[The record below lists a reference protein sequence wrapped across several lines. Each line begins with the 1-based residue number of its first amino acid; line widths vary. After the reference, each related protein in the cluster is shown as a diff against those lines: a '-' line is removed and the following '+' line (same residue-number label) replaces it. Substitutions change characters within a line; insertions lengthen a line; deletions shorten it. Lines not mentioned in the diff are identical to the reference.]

1 MPIEDIEI
9 KAPEI
14 LTQEMGESVF
24 NEMFDQRQPEF
35 QNQDADLGVS
45 ESLNQVEDDIPN
57 ASIRLEKMKKQ
68 RDDATK
74 EMQTLKEQ
82 FAELKGQISAFKDF
96 NNNNGD
102 IDPEV
107 DPTEY
112 MDDVQKL
119 NYTENQKIKEQVKQL
134 TDVIQGIQTDKT
146 KDKIQKQED
155 NFFDSKPELKAKK
168 DEVVGELLD
177 YLQDKPSIKAMIKD
191 GSVTLNEV
199 YGMYSASKPQS
210 TKRSQVSN
218 PDKIFSGHSEPVQA
232 NRDQVSENDVNRKK
246 ALSILRNKESMN
258 KSDAVNYLK
267 DTITS
272 DLISQLDF

>member
-24 NEMFDQRQPEF
+24 NEMFDQKQPGVK
-35 QNQDADLGVS
+35 NQDADLGVS

-68 RDDATK
+68 RDDATQ
-74 EMQTLKEQ
+74 EMQALKEQ
-82 FAELKGQISAFKDF
+82 FAELKGQISAFKDL

-102 IDPEV
+102 IDTEV

-119 NYTENQKIKEQVKQL
+119 NYTETQNLKEQVKQL

-177 YLQDKPSIKAMIKD
+177 YLKDKPSIKAMIKE

-210 TKRSQVSN
+210 TKTSQVSN
-218 PDKIFSGHSEPVQA
+218 PDKFFSGHSEPVQS

-246 ALSILRNKESMN
+246 ALRILRNKESMN